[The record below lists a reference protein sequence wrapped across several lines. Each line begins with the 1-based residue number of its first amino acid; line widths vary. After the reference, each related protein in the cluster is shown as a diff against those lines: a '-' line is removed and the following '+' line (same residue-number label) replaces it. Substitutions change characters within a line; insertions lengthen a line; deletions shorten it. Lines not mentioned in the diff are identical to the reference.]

1 MNQFKTLRHVFS
13 SHLVFFFFSS
23 NLCHSGQTYRFRH
36 CSLTVMGALEYP
48 MTLPEMATNRNLK
61 KERKYNSTIVTNWK
75 LSIDDYKDN
84 GITSLAM
91 LGHSITSVDITNNLK
106 RQTRETRHNHPLSYI
121 PIIDTRNY
129 IQYSFLPRTI
139 EQWNRLPAAVAASPS
154 LDAFKEGICSLT
166 H

>member
-1 MNQFKTLRHVFS
+1 MV
-13 SHLVFFFFSS
+13 
-23 NLCHSGQTYRFRH
+23 
-36 CSLTVMGALEYP
+36 A
-48 MTLPEMATNRNLK
+48 
-61 KERKYNSTIVTNWK
+61 
-75 LSIDDYKDN
+75 
-84 GITSLAM
+84 
-91 LGHSITSVDITNNLK
+91 VDITNNLK

-121 PIIDTRNY
+121 HIIDTRNY